1 MKAIRIF
8 VVCCAVVL
16 CATSSFAATW
26 TATQIGD
33 VSNLAAAGGTVL
45 SVYNNNLY
53 AAAAVNNATWGNV
66 ANAQFYDGSSWKD
79 TGLAASAEAAKDF
92 QAWNGKLYMSVGG
105 SVFSSTGGEYA
116 GWTLETEDVAYKSIQ
131 MTEYN
136 GNLILASAD
145 WGKMWT
151 WDGTTMTQ
159 IGRLPAGADDEI
171 GDAMVYNGKIYVANA
186 NWGNLHWGDDT
197 LGGDGDLWAKSSAGV
212 TRTNLLDSIVEWNG
226 GLWAAANTDNLAS
239 TRVYQLN
246 EGTNALVEEWSMRL
260 PAGTTSSSV
269 DLEVLNG
276 TLYAAIGYKSQVY
289 EWSGSAWGMIAELS
303 ADDDNRV
310 DLQAFGGNL
319 YAGLGNGGEVFEIA
333 TIPEPSLM
341 MSAVAGLLL
350 IIRRKR

>member
-16 CATSSFAATW
+16 CATSSFAAAW

-53 AAAAVNNATWGNV
+53 AAASVNDATLGNV
-66 ANAQFYDGSSWKD
+66 ANALFYDGSSWKD

-105 SVFSSTGGEYA
+105 EVFSSTAGEAA
-116 GWTLETEDVAYKSIQ
+116 GWTLETADVVNKGIQ
-131 MTEYN
+131 MTVYN
-136 GNLILASAD
+136 ANLILASAD
-145 WGKMWT
+145 WGQMFK

-159 IGRLPAGADDEI
+159 IGRLPAGAADEI
-171 GDAMVYNGKIYVANA
+171 GDAMVYNGKIYVGNA
-186 NWGNLHWGDDT
+186 NYGRLHWGDDT
-197 LGGDGDLWAKSSAGV
+197 PGGDGATWPNSPAVVDRL
-212 TRTNLLDSIVEWNG
+212 NLLDSIVEWNG
-226 GLWAAANTDNLAS
+226 GLWAAGNTANLAQA
-239 TRVYQLN
+239 RLYQFN
-246 EGTNALVEEWSMRL
+246 EGTSTLSEEWSMRL
-260 PAGTTSSSV
+260 PAGTTSSSI

-310 DLQAFGGNL
+310 DLQAWGGNL

-333 TIPEPSLM
+333 IPEPSLM